1 MTDGHPE
8 TSTAVLTGPG
18 GAFEVENAA
27 INGVTF
33 RIFKRAPSH
42 LRDMY
47 RTAVERHGRTTCYVY
62 EGERY
67 SFADAWNRASRVA
80 NALASRGVR
89 PGDRVG
95 VSMRNYPEW
104 IWAFLGI
111 TSLGAVA
118 VAMNAWWSG
127 EEMLYAIDDS
137 GLKTLFVDRER
148 LEHLS
153 PFLDERELN
162 VITVRTGHTSG
173 RGTMPWDTFMA
184 AAGDAMPDHE
194 VARDAPATLIYTSGS
209 TAHPK
214 GVLSSHRAIIH
225 ALMGWEGATALAT
238 AGRPPRESTYPPAM
252 ILTVPLFHVT
262 GLNAQFLL
270 SFRAGRKLVG
280 MYKWDVEKALA
291 IIEQERITLFNGVP
305 TMAYE
310 LVNSPKFDEYD
321 LSSLRGIGGGGAA
334 MSPQHSRQIDKK
346 MKRKAS
352 PSAGYGMTE
361 TNGLGTTNAGRSLLA
376 KPTSCGRCQA
386 LIVDIK
392 ITDDEGRSRPA
403 TQTGEIWIKGPMNF
417 TEYWNKP
424 EATAATLTDGWVH
437 TGDIGHL
444 DEEGFLYI
452 TDRAKDMVIR
462 GGENIGCQEVE
473 AVIYEHPKVGEVA
486 VFGVPDARLGE
497 AVAAVVTITTPH
509 ALTPAD
515 VKSHVAEHMARFKV
529 PEHVWIR
536 NEPLPR
542 TASGKIFK
550 RGLRDEAI
558 ALLREQMVARS

>member
-1 MTDGHPE
+1 MTWDK
-8 TSTAVLTGPG
+8 
-18 GAFEVENAA
+18 F
-27 INGVTF
+27 I
-33 RIFKRAPSH
+33 
-42 LRDMY
+42 
-47 RTAVERHGRTTCYVY
+47 
-62 EGERY
+62 
-67 SFADAWNRASRVA
+67 DA
-80 NALASRGVR
+80 
-89 PGDRVG
+89 
-95 VSMRNYPEW
+95 
-104 IWAFLGI
+104 
-111 TSLGAVA
+111 
-118 VAMNAWWSG
+118 
-127 EEMLYAIDDS
+127 
-137 GLKTLFVDRER
+137 
-148 LEHLS
+148 S
-153 PFLDERELN
+153 P
-162 VITVRTGHTSG
+162 
-173 RGTMPWDTFMA
+173 
-184 AAGDAMPDHE
+184 DAMPDSE
-194 VARDAPATLIYTSGS
+194 IARDAPATLIYTSGS

-225 ALMGWEGATALAT
+225 ALMGWEGTTALAT
-238 AGRPPRESTYPPAM
+238 AGRPKRELVHPPAM

-291 IIEQERITLFNGVP
+291 IIEQEHITLFNGVP

-310 LVNSPKFDEYD
+310 LINSPKFDEYD

-346 MKRKAS
+346 MKSKAS

-376 KPTSCGRCQA
+376 KPTSCGRAQA

-392 ITDDEGRSRPA
+392 IADDHGESLPPK
-403 TQTGEIWIKGPMNF
+403 QTGEIWIKGPMNF
-417 TEYWNKP
+417 TGYWNNP
-424 EATAATLTDGWVH
+424 DATAATLTDGWVH

-444 DEEGFLYI
+444 DEEGYLFI

-497 AVAAVVTITTPH
+497 AVAAVVTATTPH
-509 ALTPAD
+509 ALTSAD

-550 RGLRDEAI
+550 RGLRDEAV
-558 ALLREQMVARS
+558 ALLKVRSSASA